1 MADARVKLLSM
12 TSIFLATL
20 LAASPVLLAQNE
32 SAVRP
37 DGPDGPDGD
46 DKKVEKRVE
55 RYVWIG
61 DDDEGSHEYR
71 FFEGLHGRGFLGV
84 QLMSL
89 TPELRVHFG
98 LSEDVG
104 VMVAKVEANSPA
116 EQAGVQVGDILT
128 ELDGET
134 VDSSRKLARY
144 VRRKEE
150 GDTVSLG
157 LWRDGGA
164 QTVFVTIA
172 ERQRNVMRLGGPGSP
187 LHGIKVLDGPHEKFS
202 FAWDGENFSIDEDIA
217 EALGHAMQG
226 LEEHFD
232 SEEWQ
237 ERLERI
243 KSMDW
248 SGVQKR
254 MEELESRLKALERE
268 LEQEE
273 QKKENDSKDL

>member
-1 MADARVKLLSM
+1 MTDAKVSPLG
-12 TSIFLATL
+12 IAPVFLATL
-20 LAASPVLLAQNE
+20 LASSPVLLAQSE
-32 SAVRP
+32 QEAP
-37 DGPDGPDGD
+37 DE
-46 DKKVEKRVE
+46 KKVEKRVQ
-55 RYVWIG
+55 RFVWVG
-61 DDDEGSHEYR
+61 DDDEGGHDYT
-71 FFEGLHGRGFLGV
+71 FFEGMHGRGFLGV

-89 TPELRVHFG
+89 TPELRAHFG

-128 ELDGET
+128 EVDGET
-134 VDSSRKLARY
+134 VDSSWKLARY
-144 VRRKEE
+144 VRGKEE

-164 QTVFVTIA
+164 QTVFVTII
-172 ERQRNVMRLGGPGSP
+172 ERERNVMRLGGPGSP
-187 LHGIKVLDGPHEKFS
+187 LHGVKVLDGPHEKFS
-202 FAWDGENFSIDEDIA
+202 FTWDGSDFSIDEEVT
-217 EALGHAMQG
+217 EALGNAMEG

-254 MEELESRLKALERE
+254 MEELESRLKTLEKE

-273 QKKENDSKDL
+273 GKEKVGSKDL

>member
-1 MADARVKLLSM
+1 MTDAKVKLLGM

-20 LAASPVLLAQNE
+20 LASSPVLLAQSE
-32 SAVRP
+32 PQQEGFP
-37 DGPDGPDGD
+37 DKDG
-46 DKKVEKRVE
+46 KKVEKRVE
-55 RYVWIG
+55 RYVWVG
-61 DDDEGSHEYR
+61 DDDEGGYEYR

-98 LSEDVG
+98 LSEDAG

-116 EQAGVQVGDILT
+116 EKAGVQVGDILT
-128 ELDGET
+128 EVDGET
-134 VDSSRKLARY
+134 VDSSWKLARCI
-144 VRRKEE
+144 RGKEE
-150 GDTVSLG
+150 GETVSLG

-164 QTVFVTIA
+164 QTVFVTIT
-172 ERQRNVMRLGGPGSP
+172 ERERSVLRLGGPGSP
-187 LHGIKVLDGPHEKFS
+187 LHGIKVLDGLHEKFS
-202 FAWDGENFSIDEDIA
+202 FAWDGENFSIDENIA

-254 MEELESRLKALERE
+254 MEELESRLKVLEKE

-273 QKKENDSKDL
+273 QKKKNGSKDL

>member
-1 MADARVKLLSM
+1 MTDAKIKLLGM

-20 LAASPVLLAQNE
+20 LASSPVLLAQSE
-32 SAVRP
+32 PQQEGSP
-37 DGPDGPDGD
+37 DKEDTD

-55 RYVWIG
+55 RYVWVG
-61 DDDEGSHEYR
+61 DGDEGGYGHG

-98 LSEDVG
+98 LSDDAG
-104 VMVAKVEANSPA
+104 VMVAKVETNSPA
-116 EQAGVQVGDILT
+116 EKAGVQVGDILT
-128 ELDGET
+128 EVDGET
-134 VDSSRKLARY
+134 VDSSWKLAGY
-144 VRRKEE
+144 VRGKEE

-157 LWRDGGA
+157 LWRDGSA
-164 QTVFVTIA
+164 QTVFVTIT
-172 ERQRNVMRLGGPGSP
+172 ERERSVLRLGGPGSP
-187 LHGIKVLDGPHEKFS
+187 LHGLRVLDGPHEKFS
-202 FAWDGENFSIDEDIA
+202 FTWDGEDFRIDEDIA

-248 SGVQKR
+248 NGVQKR

-273 QKKENDSKDL
+273 QKKKNDSKDL

>member
-1 MADARVKLLSM
+1 MTDAKIKLLGM

-20 LAASPVLLAQNE
+20 LASSPVLLAQSE
-32 SAVRP
+32 PQQEGSP
-37 DGPDGPDGD
+37 DKEDKE

-55 RYVWIG
+55 RYVWVG
-61 DDDEGSHEYR
+61 DGDEGGYEYG

-98 LSEDVG
+98 LSDDAG
-104 VMVAKVEANSPA
+104 VMVAKVETNSPA
-116 EQAGVQVGDILT
+116 EKAGVQVGDILT
-128 ELDGET
+128 EVDGET
-134 VDSSRKLARY
+134 VDSSWKLARY
-144 VRRKEE
+144 IRGKEE

-157 LWRDGGA
+157 LWRDGRA
-164 QTVFVTIA
+164 QTVFVTIT
-172 ERQRNVMRLGGPGSP
+172 ERERSVLRLGGPGSP

-202 FAWDGENFSIDEDIA
+202 FTLDGEDFRIDEDIA
-217 EALGHAMQG
+217 EALEHAMQG

-248 SGVQKR
+248 NGVQKR
-254 MEELESRLKALERE
+254 MEELESRLKALEKE

-273 QKKENDSKDL
+273 QKKKDGSKDL

>member
-1 MADARVKLLSM
+1 MTDAKIKLLGM

-20 LAASPVLLAQNE
+20 LASSPVLLAQSE
-32 SAVRP
+32 PQQEGSP
-37 DGPDGPDGD
+37 DKEDKE

-55 RYVWIG
+55 RYVWVG
-61 DDDEGSHEYR
+61 DGDEGGYEHG

-98 LSEDVG
+98 LSDDAG
-104 VMVAKVEANSPA
+104 VMVAKVETNSPA
-116 EQAGVQVGDILT
+116 EKAGVQVGDILT
-128 ELDGET
+128 EVDGET
-134 VDSSRKLARY
+134 VDSSWKLARY
-144 VRRKEE
+144 IRGKEE

-157 LWRDGGA
+157 LWRDGRA
-164 QTVFVTIA
+164 QTVFVTIT
-172 ERQRNVMRLGGPGSP
+172 ERERSVLRLDGPGSP

-202 FAWDGENFSIDEDIA
+202 FTLDGEDFRIDEDIA
-217 EALGHAMQG
+217 EALEHAMQG

-248 SGVQKR
+248 NGVQKR
-254 MEELESRLKALERE
+254 MEELESRLKALEKE

-273 QKKENDSKDL
+273 QKKKDGSKDL

>member
-1 MADARVKLLSM
+1 MTDARVKLLSM

-20 LAASPVLLAQNE
+20 LASSPVLLAQSE
-32 SAVRP
+32 QEAP
-37 DGPDGPDGD
+37 DE
-46 DKKVEKRVE
+46 KKVEKRVQ
-55 RYVWIG
+55 RFVWVG
-61 DDDEGSHEYR
+61 DDDDDADHDYT
-71 FFEGLHGRGFLGV
+71 FFEGFQGRGFLGV

-98 LSEDVG
+98 LSDDVG
-104 VMVAKVEANSPA
+104 IMVAKVEAGSPA

-128 ELDGET
+128 EVDGET

-144 VRRKEE
+144 VRGKEE

-164 QTVFVTIA
+164 QTVLVTIT
-172 ERQRNVMRLGGPGSP
+172 ERERNVMRLGGPGSP

-202 FAWDGENFSIDEDIA
+202 FTWDGEDFRIDEDIA

-248 SGVQKR
+248 SGVQER
-254 MEELESRLKALERE
+254 MEELESRLKALEKE

-273 QKKENDSKDL
+273 RNEDDGSKDL